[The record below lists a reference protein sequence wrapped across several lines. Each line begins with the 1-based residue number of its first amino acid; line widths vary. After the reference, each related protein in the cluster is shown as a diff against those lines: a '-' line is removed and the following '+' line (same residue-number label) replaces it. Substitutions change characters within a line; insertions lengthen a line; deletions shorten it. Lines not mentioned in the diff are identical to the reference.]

1 MRMYDGLAFYKTQYG
16 YHERR
21 GVGLLHRYIW
31 EKMNGKI
38 PNGYIVHHKD
48 GNRDN
53 NNMNNLQ
60 CMSLGDHTSLHQKGK
75 IISEHTKNEMRKSSL
90 GCTHNEDTK
99 KRIFENQPYR
109 RIIKCIETGKIYQSV
124 NQAKRETKINNIT
137 SALMGRLK
145 TSGGYHWEYLT

>member
-1 MRMYDGLAFYKTQYG
+1 
-16 YHERR
+16 
-21 GVGLLHRYIW
+21 
-31 EKMNGKI
+31 
-38 PNGYIVHHKD
+38 
-48 GNRDN
+48 
-53 NNMNNLQ
+53 
-60 CMSLGDHTSLHQKGK
+60 
-75 IISEHTKNEMRKSSL
+75 MRKSSL